1 MFKQH
6 FKQAFHLLLE
16 NKLLSAISIAGTAL
30 AISVVMVIIILL
42 YAKTTNYEPETN
54 RDRTLYVKWSSVYE
68 KENKDARNYSRV
80 SLYDIQQL
88 FYPLTTA
95 EAVTAICEYGR
106 MLAAVPGGGEEIN
119 CQSLYTDAAFWRV
132 FEFGFLAGKP
142 YDEAAFKSGLKQTVI
157 CESVARR
164 LFGGVEEAVG
174 RRLELNFVEFAI
186 CGVVRDVSKFAEQ
199 SYSEI
204 WVPYTTN
211 SDISRIDLSGWTKGH
226 T

>member
-95 EAVTAICEYGR
+95 EAV
-106 MLAAVPGGGEEIN
+106 
-119 CQSLYTDAAFWRV
+119 SYTH
-132 FEFGFLAGKP
+132 LTLP
-142 YDEAAFKSGLKQTVI
+142 
-157 CESVARR
+157 
-164 LFGGVEEAVG
+164 
-174 RRLELNFVEFAI
+174 
-186 CGVVRDVSKFAEQ
+186 
-199 SYSEI
+199 
-204 WVPYTTN
+204 TN
-211 SDISRIDLSGWTKGH
+211 REV
-226 T
+226 